1 VDIEILPPTND
12 FVFKLLFGD
21 DRHKR
26 ILIAMLKSFAN
37 LPDEDFEL
45 VFLDIL
51 YFGKSKCLQEEFSQR
66 REDRKGRKVVVCYFI
81 VIPSRFLLF

>member
-1 VDIEILPPTND
+1 MPDCLGGQAFLCDIFSRSLLRKLVQSHVLHYTKIVDFDILPPTND

-26 ILIAMLKSFAN
+26 ILIAMLKSFVN

-45 VFLDIL
+45 VFLDT
-51 YFGKSKCLQEEFSQR
+51 
-66 REDRKGRKVVVCYFI
+66 
-81 VIPSRFLLF
+81 